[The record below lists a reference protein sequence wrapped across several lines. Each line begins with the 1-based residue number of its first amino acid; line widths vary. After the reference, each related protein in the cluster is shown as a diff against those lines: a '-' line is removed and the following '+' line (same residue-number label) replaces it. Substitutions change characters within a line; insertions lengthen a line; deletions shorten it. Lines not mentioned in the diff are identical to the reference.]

1 MHQPSQE
8 LECNPYGR
16 ELQLHC
22 GFIGPLSPE
31 FNLGW
36 YSSNAEDSDEPPQ
49 QLVHGKEDYTVSN
62 IVLDMKTGHYIRS
75 VSSVLR
81 TGPID
86 DEHSGRCL
94 WCQAEFGDIAHP
106 LKSNALCIQDESRYS
121 ELDEC
126 SDAVLVN
133 TSLICA
139 DVTED
144 FMRRLRKEASLRNE
158 RSSAMADVLTESTL
172 TTSGVSTLVGS
183 QEPILSPS
191 PSVVH
196 NSTSSGITI
205 STSVYKQL
213 PSSMSLHTISMVTVS
228 AAPSV
233 IPVPTVM
240 TVVPTTAGE
249 AVTPT
254 DTLAI
259 SDDNLGKTPGPG
271 TGLMEEENGT
281 NPKTQ
286 SKSGLEGPLY
296 AAIAI
301 CIVFVVIIVILVST
315 IVCLMKK
322 KCGCLTIWIRSHLLW
337 KKTTAT
343 TIAVQSKELN
353 H

>member
-8 LECNPYGR
+8 LDCNPYGR

-36 YSSNAEDSDEPPQ
+36 YSSNAEDNSEPPQ
-49 QLVHGKEDYTVSN
+49 QLVHGKKDYTVNN

-86 DEHSGRCL
+86 DEHSGKCL
-94 WCQAEFGDIAHP
+94 WCQAEFGNIAHP
-106 LKSNALCIQDESRYS
+106 LKSNALCIQDESRYA

-144 FMRRLRKEASLRNE
+144 FTRRLKKEASLRNE
-158 RSSAMADVLTESTL
+158 RSSTSAMADMLTSSTF
-172 TTSGVSTLVGS
+172 TTRGVSTLMSS
-183 QEPILSPS
+183 QEPIPS
-191 PSVVH
+191 PSLS
-196 NSTSSGITI
+196 NSK

-213 PSSMSLHTISMVTVS
+213 PSSMSLHTNSMVTAS
-228 AAPSV
+228 AAFSV
-233 IPVPTVM
+233 IPLPTVM
-240 TVVPTTAGE
+240 AVVPTTGGA
-249 AVTPT
+249 AVIPSDTP
-254 DTLAI
+254 AI
-259 SDDNLGKTPGPG
+259 SDDNLGKTQGPG
-271 TGLMEEENGT
+271 AGLMDGENGT
-281 NPKTQ
+281 NPNAQPKP
-286 SKSGLEGPLY
+286 SLEGPLY
-296 AAIAI
+296 AAIVI
-301 CIVFVVIIVILVST
+301 CVIFVVIIVVLVGA

-337 KKTTAT
+337 KKTTAS
-343 TIAVQSKELN
+343 TIAAQSKKL
-353 H
+353 HHKTSYVY